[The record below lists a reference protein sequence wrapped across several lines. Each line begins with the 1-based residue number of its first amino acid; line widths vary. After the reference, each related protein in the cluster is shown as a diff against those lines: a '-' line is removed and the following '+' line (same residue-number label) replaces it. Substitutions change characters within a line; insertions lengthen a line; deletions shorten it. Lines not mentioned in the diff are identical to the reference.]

1 MPGTGREKPGRR
13 WSGKNCKTMHVILG
27 DFAAFRGGPH
37 ALLLQSKTAANGGGK
52 TTLVNAYYWALL
64 GRTLNG
70 FDVIP
75 AGADRQNVSTVV
87 ALEGFAGLSIRREL
101 TPKGTQLYVN
111 GHAVTQTDFVRA
123 MMDKGVDVEFAAACA
138 DVNTLADPQVT
149 ADQLRRVLVRADVM
163 DNGEADQLRKT
174 LRTLRADKET
184 AERYALANVTIPV
197 ETCEPLNEAERDF
210 LADYNRA
217 MEIVNKGMECVCPTC
232 KRAYTAERVREIK
245 FAYSEACA
253 VMTSKRN
260 EAARIAAKLDVY
272 NEEQQ
277 RIADAKRMVEASKRA
292 RDNVR
297 ELERRIAETEAEIR
311 EADRRAVQ
319 AELPDGWQL
328 VTDKTLKTGRTA
340 GTFTLTYNG
349 VPLKSVNRAER
360 VKLCISLL
368 SSARASRG
376 MDEFPIIV
384 DNAESV
390 QNVDTPNVVLLRV
403 G

>member
-1 MPGTGREKPGRR
+1 MPGTGRKKPNRR
-13 WSGKNCKTMHVILG
+13 WFGKNCKTMYVILG

-37 ALLLQSKTAANGGGK
+37 VLPLRSGDLPNGSGK
-52 TTLVNAYYWALL
+52 TTLVNAYYWVLT

-70 FDVIP
+70 FDVTP
-75 AGADRQNVSTVV
+75 AGADRQNVSTAVT
-87 ALEGFAGLSIRREL
+87 LEGFAGLSIRREL

-111 GHAVTQTDFVRA
+111 GHAATQTDFVRA
-123 MMDKGVDVEFAAACA
+123 MMNKGVDVEFAAACA
-138 DVNTLADPQVT
+138 DVNALADPQVT

-197 ETCEPLNEAERDF
+197 ETCEPLTEAERVF

-217 MEIVNKGMECVCPTC
+217 VEIVNKGMEFVCPTC

-245 FAYSEACA
+245 FAYTEACMA
-253 VMTSKRN
+253 MTKNRP
-260 EAARIAAKLDVY
+260 EAARITAKLDAY

-277 RIADAKRMVEASKRA
+277 CIADAKRMVEASKHA

-360 VKLCISLL
+360 VKLCITLL

>member
-13 WSGKNCKTMHVILG
+13 WSGKTVKQMNVILD

-37 ALLLQSKTAANGGGK
+37 VLPLQSKTAANGGGK
-52 TTLVNAYYWALL
+52 TTLVNAYYWALT

-75 AGADRQNVSTVV
+75 AGADRQNVSTAVTV
-87 ALEGFAGLSIRREL
+87 EGFAGLSLRREL

-138 DVNTLADPQVT
+138 DVNALADPQVT

-197 ETCEPLNEAERDF
+197 ETCEPLTEAERVF
-210 LADYNRA
+210 LSDYNHDV
-217 MEIVNKGMECVCPTC
+217 EIVNKGLECVCPAC
-232 KRAYTAERVREIK
+232 KRAYTEKRVREIK

-260 EAARIAAKLDVY
+260 EAARIAAKLDTY

-328 VTDKTLKTGRTA
+328 VTDKTLKTGRTTGA
-340 GTFTLTYNG
+340 FTLTYNG

-360 VKLCISLL
+360 VKLCITLL
-368 SSARASRG
+368 SSARASRC

>member
-1 MPGTGREKPGRR
+1 
-13 WSGKNCKTMHVILG
+13 MHVILE
-27 DFAAFRGGPH
+27 DFAAFRGGPRV
-37 ALLLQSKTAANGGGK
+37 LSLQSKTAENGGGK
-52 TTLVNAYYWALL
+52 TTLVNAYYWALT

-75 AGADRQNVSTVV
+75 ARADRQNVSTAVTV
-87 ALEGFAGLSIRREL
+87 EGFAGLSIRREL

-138 DVNTLADPQVT
+138 DVNALADPQVT

-197 ETCEPLNEAERDF
+197 ETCEPLNEAERVF
-210 LADYNRA
+210 LDAYNRA
-217 MEIVNKGMECVCPTC
+217 VEIVKEGVERVCPTC
-232 KRAYTAERVREIK
+232 KRAYTAEHVQETK
-245 FAYSEACA
+245 FVYSEARTA
-253 VMTSKRN
+253 VAESES
-260 EAARIAAKLDVY
+260 EAARVAAKLDAY

-277 RIADAKRMVEASKRA
+277 RIADAKRMVEASKHA

-319 AELPDGWQL
+319 AELPEGWAL
-328 VTDKTLKTGRTA
+328 VTDKTLKTGRTT

-349 VPLKSVNRAER
+349 VPLKSVNRASR

-390 QNVDTPNVVLLRV
+390 QNIDTPNVVLLRV

>member
-1 MPGTGREKPGRR
+1 MPGTGREKPDQR
-13 WSGKNCKTMHVILG
+13 WFGKNCKTMHVILE
-27 DFAAFRGGPH
+27 DFAAFRGGPRV
-37 ALLLQSKTAANGGGK
+37 LSLQSKTAENGGGK
-52 TTLVNAYYWALL
+52 TTLVNAYYWVLT

-75 AGADRQNVSTVV
+75 ARADRQNVSTAVTV
-87 ALEGFAGLSIRREL
+87 EGFAGLSIRREL

-111 GHAVTQTDFVRA
+111 GHAVMQTDFVRA

-138 DVNTLADPQVT
+138 DVNALADPQVT

-174 LRTLRADKET
+174 LRTLRADKAT

-197 ETCEPLNEAERDF
+197 ETCEPLDEAERVF
-210 LADYNRA
+210 LDAYNRA
-217 MEIVNKGMECVCPTC
+217 VEIVKEGAERVCPTC
-232 KRAYTAERVREIK
+232 KRAYTAEHGQETK
-245 FAYSEACA
+245 FVYSEARTA
-253 VMTSKRN
+253 VAESGS
-260 EAARIAAKLDVY
+260 EAARVAAKLDAY

-277 RIADAKRMVEASKRA
+277 RIADAKRMVEASKHA

-319 AELPDGWQL
+319 AELPEGWAL
-328 VTDKTLKTGRTA
+328 VTDKTLKTGRTT

-390 QNVDTPNVVLLRV
+390 QNIDTPNVVLLRV

>member
-1 MPGTGREKPGRR
+1 MVRE
-13 WSGKNCKTMHVILG
+13 NCKTMHVILN
-27 DFAAFRGGPH
+27 DFAAFRGGPRV
-37 ALLLQSKTAANGGGK
+37 LSIQSKTAENGGGK
-52 TTLVNAYYWALL
+52 TTLVNAYYWTLT

-75 AGADRQNVSTVV
+75 AGADRQNVSTAVT
-87 ALEGFAGLSIRREL
+87 LEGFAGLSIRREL

-138 DVNTLADPQVT
+138 DVNALADPQVT

-163 DNGEADQLRKT
+163 DSGEVDQLRKT

-197 ETCEPLNEAERDF
+197 ETCEPLTEAERVF
-210 LADYNRA
+210 LSDYNHD
-217 MEIVNKGMECVCPTC
+217 MEIVNKGMECVCPAC

-245 FAYSEACA
+245 FAYSEACMA
-253 VMTSKRN
+253 ATKSGQ
-260 EAARIAAKLDVY
+260 EAARITAKLDTY

-319 AELPDGWQL
+319 AELPEGWAL
-328 VTDKTLKTGRTA
+328 VTDKTLKTGRTT

-349 VPLKSVNRAER
+349 VPLKSVNRASR
-360 VKLCISLL
+360 VKLCITLL

>member
-1 MPGTGREKPGRR
+1 MPGTGREKPDRR

-27 DFAAFRGGPH
+27 DFAAFRGGPRV
-37 ALLLQSKTAANGGGK
+37 LLLQSKTAANGGGK
-52 TTLVNAYYWALL
+52 TTLVNAYYWALT

-111 GHAVTQTDFVRA
+111 GSAVTQTDFVRA

-197 ETCEPLNEAERDF
+197 ETCEPLNEAERVF

-217 MEIVNKGMECVCPTC
+217 VEIVNKGMECVCPTC
-232 KRAYTAERVREIK
+232 KRAYAAERVREIK

-260 EAARIAAKLDVY
+260 EAARIAAKLDAY

-297 ELERRIAETEAEIR
+297 ELERRIAETEVEIR

>member
-1 MPGTGREKPGRR
+1 MPGTGREKLGRR
-13 WSGKNCKTMHVILG
+13 WSGKTVKQMNVILD
-27 DFAAFRGGPH
+27 DFAAFRGGPRVFP
-37 ALLLQSKTAANGGGK
+37 LRSGDLPNGSGK
-52 TTLVNAYYWALL
+52 TTLVNAYYWTLT

-75 AGADRQNVSTVV
+75 AGADRQNVSTAVTV
-87 ALEGFAGLSIRREL
+87 DGFAGLSLRREL

-111 GHAVTQTDFVRA
+111 GSAVTQTDFVRA

-138 DVNTLADPQVT
+138 DANTLADPQVT

-184 AERYALANVTIPV
+184 AERYALSNVTIPV
-197 ETCEPLNEAERDF
+197 ETCEPLNEAERVF
-210 LADYNRA
+210 LADYDRVV
-217 MEIVNKGMECVCPTC
+217 EIVNKGMECICPTC
-232 KRAYTAERVREIK
+232 KRAYTTERVREIK

-260 EAARIAAKLDVY
+260 EAARIAAKLDAY

-277 RIADAKRMVEASKRA
+277 RIADAKRKVEASKRA

-297 ELERRIAETEAEIR
+297 ELERRIAETEVEIR

-319 AELPDGWQL
+319 AELPDGWQI
-328 VTDKTLKTGRTA
+328 VTDKTLKTGRTT

-349 VPLKSVNRAER
+349 VPLKSVNRASR
-360 VKLCISLL
+360 VKLCITLL

>member
-1 MPGTGREKPGRR
+1 
-13 WSGKNCKTMHVILG
+13 MHVILG
-27 DFAAFRGGPH
+27 DFAAFRGGPRV
-37 ALLLQSKTAANGGGK
+37 LLLQSKTAANGGGK
-52 TTLVNAYYWALL
+52 TTLVNAYYWALT

-111 GHAVTQTDFVRA
+111 GSAVTQTDFVRA

-197 ETCEPLNEAERDF
+197 ETCEPLNEAERVF

-217 MEIVNKGMECVCPTC
+217 VEIVNKGMECICPTC

-260 EAARIAAKLDVY
+260 EAARIAAKLDTY

-297 ELERRIAETEAEIR
+297 ELERRIAETEVEIR

-349 VPLKSVNRAER
+349 VPLKSVNRASR
-360 VKLCISLL
+360 VKLCITLL

>member
-1 MPGTGREKPGRR
+1 
-13 WSGKNCKTMHVILG
+13 MHIILE
-27 DFAAFRGGPH
+27 DFAAFRGGPRV
-37 ALLLQSKTAANGGGK
+37 LSLQSKTAENGGGK
-52 TTLVNAYYWALL
+52 TTLVNAYYWALT

-75 AGADRQNVSTVV
+75 AGADRQNVSTAV

-111 GHAVTQTDFVRA
+111 GHAATQTDFVRA

-138 DVNTLADPQVT
+138 DVNALADPQVT

-197 ETCEPLNEAERDF
+197 ETCEPLNEAERVF
-210 LADYNRA
+210 LDAYNRA
-217 MEIVNKGMECVCPTC
+217 VEIVKEGVERVCPTC
-232 KRAYTAERVREIK
+232 KRAYTAEHVQETE
-245 FAYSEACA
+245 FVYSEARTA
-253 VMTSKRN
+253 VAESES
-260 EAARIAAKLDVY
+260 EAARVAAKLDAY

-277 RIADAKRMVEASKRA
+277 RIADAKRMVEASKHA

-319 AELPDGWQL
+319 AELPEGWAL

-349 VPLKSVNRAER
+349 VPLKSVNRASR
-360 VKLCISLL
+360 VKLCITLL

-390 QNVDTPNVVLLRV
+390 QNIDTPNVVLLRV

>member
-13 WSGKNCKTMHVILG
+13 WSGKTVKQMNVILD

-37 ALLLQSKTAANGGGK
+37 VLPLRSGDLPNGSGK
-52 TTLVNAYYWALL
+52 TTLVNAYYWTLT

-75 AGADRQNVSTVV
+75 AGVDRQNVSAAVTI
-87 ALEGFAGLSIRREL
+87 ETFAGLSIRREL

-197 ETCEPLNEAERDF
+197 ETCEPLNEAERVF

-217 MEIVNKGMECVCPTC
+217 VEIVNKGMECVCPTC

-277 RIADAKRMVEASKRA
+277 RIADVKRMVEASKRA

-297 ELERRIAETEAEIR
+297 ELEHRIAETEAEIR

-360 VKLCISLL
+360 VKLCITLL

>member
-1 MPGTGREKPGRR
+1 MPGTGREKPGQR
-13 WSGKNCKTMHVILG
+13 WPGKNCKIMDVILD

-37 ALLLQSKTAANGGGK
+37 VLPIASKTAANGAGK
-52 TTLVNAYYWALL
+52 TTLVNAYYWALT

-75 AGADRQNVSTVV
+75 AGVDRDKVRPTV
-87 ALEGFAGLSIRREL
+87 EIEDFAGLSIRREL
-101 TPKGTQLYVN
+101 TAKGTQLYVN
-111 GHAVTQTDFVRA
+111 NRTTSQTDFVRA

-149 ADQLRRVLVRADVM
+149 ADQLRRILVRADVM

-184 AERYALANVTIPV
+184 AERYALSNVTIPV
-197 ETCEPLNEAERDF
+197 ETCEPLSEAERVF
-210 LADYNRA
+210 LADYDRA
-217 MEIVNKGMECVCPTC
+217 VEIVNKGMECVCPTC

-253 VMTSKRN
+253 VMTSKRD
-260 EAARIAAKLDVY
+260 EAARIVAKLDAY
-272 NEEQQ
+272 NDEQSAIS
-277 RIADAKRMVEASKRA
+277 RAKQMVEASKRA

-319 AELPDGWQL
+319 AELPEGWAI
-328 VTDKTLKTGRTA
+328 VTDKTLKTGRTT

-360 VKLCISLL
+360 VKLCISILN
-368 SSARASRG
+368 SARVTRG
-376 MDEFPIIV
+376 MHAFPIIV

-390 QNVDTPNVVLLRV
+390 QDVYVPNVVLLRV

>member
-1 MPGTGREKPGRR
+1 MPGTGRKKPGRR

-27 DFAAFRGGPH
+27 DFAAFRGGPRV
-37 ALLLQSKTAANGGGK
+37 LSLQSKTAENGGGK
-52 TTLVNAYYWALL
+52 TTLVNAYYWALT

-75 AGADRQNVSTVV
+75 AGADRQNVSTAVT
-87 ALEGFAGLSIRREL
+87 LEGFAGLSLRREL
-101 TPKGTQLYVN
+101 TQKGTQLYVN

-138 DVNTLADPQVT
+138 DVNALADPQVT

-163 DNGEADQLRKT
+163 DNGEANQLRKT

-197 ETCEPLNEAERDF
+197 ETCEPLNEAERVF
-210 LADYNRA
+210 LAGYNRA

-272 NEEQQ
+272 NGEQQ
-277 RIADAKRMVEASKRA
+277 RIADAKRMVEASKHA

-319 AELPDGWQL
+319 AELPEGWAL

-349 VPLKSVNRAER
+349 VPLKSVNRASR
-360 VKLCISLL
+360 VKLCITLL
-368 SSARASRG
+368 SSARASRC

-390 QNVDTPNVVLLRV
+390 QNIDTPNVILLRV

>member
-1 MPGTGREKPGRR
+1 
-13 WSGKNCKTMHVILG
+13 MHVILN
-27 DFAAFRGGPH
+27 DFAAFRGGPRV
-37 ALLLQSKTAANGGGK
+37 LSLQSRTAENGGGK
-52 TTLVNAYYWALL
+52 TTLVNAYYWALT

-75 AGADRQNVSTVV
+75 AGADRQNVSTAVTV
-87 ALEGFAGLSIRREL
+87 EGFAGLSIRREL
-101 TPKGTQLYVN
+101 TSKGTQLYVN

-149 ADQLRRVLVRADVM
+149 SDQLRRVLVRADVM

-197 ETCEPLNEAERDF
+197 ETCEPLNEAERVF
-210 LADYNRA
+210 LDAYNRA
-217 MEIVNKGMECVCPTC
+217 VEIVNKGTERVCPTC
-232 KRAYTAERVREIK
+232 KRAYTAEHVRETE
-245 FAYSEACA
+245 FVYSEARTA
-253 VMTSKRN
+253 VSERGS
-260 EAARIAAKLDVY
+260 EAARVAAKLDAY

-277 RIADAKRMVEASKRA
+277 RIADAKRMVEASKHA

-319 AELPDGWQL
+319 AELPEGWAL
-328 VTDKTLKTGRTA
+328 VTDKTLKTGRTT

-349 VPLKSVNRAER
+349 VPLKSVNRASR
-360 VKLCISLL
+360 VKLCITLL
-368 SSARASRG
+368 SSARASRC

-390 QNVDTPNVVLLRV
+390 QSIDTPNVVLLCV

>member
-1 MPGTGREKPGRR
+1 M
-13 WSGKNCKTMHVILG
+13 NVILD

-37 ALLLQSKTAANGGGK
+37 VLPLQSKTAANGGGK
-52 TTLVNAYYWALL
+52 TTLVNAYYWTLT

-75 AGADRQNVSTVV
+75 AGVDRQNVSTAVT
-87 ALEGFAGLSIRREL
+87 LETFAGLSIRREL

-197 ETCEPLNEAERDF
+197 ETCEPLNEAERVF

-217 MEIVNKGMECVCPTC
+217 VETVNKGMECVCPTC

-260 EAARIAAKLDVY
+260 EAARIAAKLDTY
-272 NEEQQ
+272 DEEQQ

-297 ELERRIAETEAEIR
+297 ELEHRIAETEAEIR

-328 VTDKTLKTGRTA
+328 VTDKTLKTGRTT

-368 SSARASRG
+368 SSARDSRG

>member
-13 WSGKNCKTMHVILG
+13 WSGKNCKTMQVILD
-27 DFAAFRGGPH
+27 DFAAFRSGPRV
-37 ALLLQSKTAANGGGK
+37 LPLRSGDLPNGSGK
-52 TTLVNAYYWALL
+52 TTLVNAYYWALT

-75 AGADRQNVSTVV
+75 AGVGRQNVSTAVT
-87 ALEGFAGLSIRREL
+87 LEGFAGLSIRREL

-111 GHAVTQTDFVRA
+111 GHAVTQTDFVQA

-138 DVNTLADPQVT
+138 DVNALADPQVT

-197 ETCEPLNEAERDF
+197 ETCEPLTEAERVF

-217 MEIVNKGMECVCPTC
+217 VEIVDKGMECVCPTC
-232 KRAYTAERVREIK
+232 KRAYTEERVREIK

-253 VMTSKRN
+253 AMTKN
-260 EAARIAAKLDVY
+260 GPEAARITAKLDAY

-277 RIADAKRMVEASKRA
+277 CIADAKRMVEASKHA

-297 ELERRIAETEAEIR
+297 ELERRIAETEVEIR

-328 VTDKTLKTGRTA
+328 VTDKTLKTGRTT

-349 VPLKSVNRAER
+349 VPLKSVNRASR
-360 VKLCISLL
+360 VKLCITLL

-376 MDEFPIIV
+376 MNEFPIIV

>member
-1 MPGTGREKPGRR
+1 MPGTGREKSGRR
-13 WSGKNCKTMHVILG
+13 WSGKTANKMNVILD

-37 ALLLQSKTAANGGGK
+37 VLPLRSGDLPNGSGK
-52 TTLVNAYYWALL
+52 TTLVNAYYWTLT

-75 AGADRQNVSTVV
+75 ADVDRQNVSTAVTI
-87 ALEGFAGLSIRREL
+87 ETFAGLSVRREL

-111 GHAVTQTDFVRA
+111 GRAVTQTDFVRA

-163 DNGEADQLRKT
+163 DNGEADQLHKT

-184 AERYALANVTIPV
+184 AERYALSNVTIPV
-197 ETCEPLNEAERDF
+197 ETCEPLNEAERVF

-217 MEIVNKGMECVCPTC
+217 VETVKKGMECVCPTC

-260 EAARIAAKLDVY
+260 EAARIAAKLDAY

-297 ELERRIAETEAEIR
+297 ELERRIAETEVEIR

-328 VTDKTLKTGRTA
+328 VTDKTLKTGRTT

-349 VPLKSVNRAER
+349 VPLKSVNRASR
-360 VKLCISLL
+360 VKLCITLL

>member
-1 MPGTGREKPGRR
+1 MLGTGREKPGQR
-13 WSGKNCKTMHVILG
+13 WHGKNCKIMDVILD

-37 ALLLQSKTAANGGGK
+37 VLPVASKTAENGAGK
-52 TTLVNAYYWALL
+52 TTLVNAYYWALT

-75 AGADRQNVSTVV
+75 AGVDRDKVRPTV
-87 ALEGFAGLSIRREL
+87 EIEDFAGSSIRREL

-111 GHAVTQTDFVRA
+111 NSATSQTDFVRE
-123 MMDKGVDVEFAAACA
+123 MLDKGVDVEFAAACA

-149 ADQLRRVLVRADVM
+149 ADQLRRILVRADVM
-163 DNGEADQLRKT
+163 DNGEAGQLRKT

-184 AERYALANVTIPV
+184 AERYALSNVTIPV
-197 ETCEPLNEAERDF
+197 ETCEPLSEAERTF

-217 MEIVNKGMECVCPTC
+217 VKTVNKGMECVCPTC

-245 FAYSEACA
+245 YAYSQACA
-253 VMTSKRN
+253 VMTSKRD
-260 EAARIAAKLDVY
+260 EAARISAKLDTY

-277 RIADAKRMVEASKRA
+277 RIDDAIRMVEASKRA
-292 RDNVR
+292 RDKVR

-319 AELPDGWQL
+319 AELPEGWSI
-328 VTDKTLKTGRTA
+328 VTDKTLRTGRTT
-340 GTFTLTYNG
+340 GTFTLTYKG

-360 VKLCISLL
+360 VKLCIAILN
-368 SSARASRG
+368 SARVTRG
-376 MDEFPIIV
+376 MQAFPIIV

-390 QNVDTPNVVLLRV
+390 QDVNVPNVVMLRV

>member
-1 MPGTGREKPGRR
+1 
-13 WSGKNCKTMHVILG
+13 MHVILD
-27 DFAAFRGGPH
+27 DFAAFRGGPRV
-37 ALLLQSKTAANGGGK
+37 LSIQSKTAENGGGK
-52 TTLVNAYYWALL
+52 TTLVNAYYWALT

-75 AGADRQNVSTVV
+75 AGVDRQNVSTSVTI
-87 ALEGFAGLSIRREL
+87 EGFAGLSIRREL

-163 DNGEADQLRKT
+163 DDGEADQLRKT

-197 ETCEPLNEAERDF
+197 ETCEPLTEAERVF
-210 LADYNRA
+210 LSDYNHD
-217 MEIVNKGMECVCPTC
+217 MEIVNKGMECVCPAC
-232 KRAYTAERVREIK
+232 KRAYTEERVREIK
-245 FAYSEACA
+245 FAYSKACMA
-253 VMTSKRN
+253 VTKSGQ
-260 EAARIAAKLDVY
+260 EAARIAAKLDTY
-272 NEEQQ
+272 NGEQH

-292 RDNVR
+292 RDTVR

-319 AELPDGWQL
+319 AELPEGWAL
-328 VTDKTLKTGRTA
+328 VTDKTLKTGRTT

-349 VPLKSVNRAER
+349 VPLKSVNRASR
-360 VKLCISLL
+360 VKLCITLL

>member
-1 MPGTGREKPGRR
+1 
-13 WSGKNCKTMHVILG
+13 MHVILG

-37 ALLLQSKTAANGGGK
+37 VLPLRSGDLPNGSGK
-52 TTLVNAYYWALL
+52 TTLVNAYYWALT

-75 AGADRQNVSTVV
+75 ARADRQNVSTAVT
-87 ALEGFAGLSIRREL
+87 LEGFAGLSIRREL

-138 DVNTLADPQVT
+138 DVNALADPQVT

-197 ETCEPLNEAERDF
+197 ETCEPLNEAERVF
-210 LADYNRA
+210 LSDYNRA
-217 MEIVNKGMECVCPTC
+217 VEIVNKGMECVCPTC

-245 FAYSEACA
+245 FAYSEARA

-260 EAARIAAKLDVY
+260 EAARIAAKLGTY

-277 RIADAKRMVEASKRA
+277 RIADAKRMVEASKHA

-328 VTDKTLKTGRTA
+328 VTDKTLKTGRTT

-349 VPLKSVNRAER
+349 VQLKSVNRAER

-376 MDEFPIIV
+376 MVEFPIIV

-390 QNVDTPNVVLLRV
+390 QNVDIPNVVLLRV

>member
-1 MPGTGREKPGRR
+1 
-13 WSGKNCKTMHVILG
+13 MHVILE
-27 DFAAFRGGPH
+27 DFAAFRGGPRV
-37 ALLLQSKTAANGGGK
+37 LSLQSKTAENGGGK
-52 TTLVNAYYWALL
+52 TTLVNAYYWALA

-75 AGADRQNVSTVV
+75 AEADRQNVSTAVT
-87 ALEGFAGLSIRREL
+87 LEGFAGLSIRREL

-138 DVNTLADPQVT
+138 DVNALADPQVT

-197 ETCEPLNEAERDF
+197 ETCEPLNEAERVF
-210 LADYNRA
+210 LDAYNRA
-217 MEIVNKGMECVCPTC
+217 VEIVKEGVERVCPTC
-232 KRAYTAERVREIK
+232 KRAYTAEHVQETK
-245 FAYSEACA
+245 FVYSEARTA
-253 VMTSKRN
+253 VAESES
-260 EAARIAAKLDVY
+260 EAARVAAKLDAY

-277 RIADAKRMVEASKRA
+277 RIADAKRMVEASKHA

-319 AELPDGWQL
+319 AELPEGWAL

-390 QNVDTPNVVLLRV
+390 QNIDTPNVVLLRV

>member
-13 WSGKNCKTMHVILG
+13 WSGKNCKTMHVILD

-37 ALLLQSKTAANGGGK
+37 VLPLQSKTAANGGGK
-52 TTLVNAYYWALL
+52 TTLVNAYYWTLT

-111 GHAVTQTDFVRA
+111 GSAVTQTDFVRA

-197 ETCEPLNEAERDF
+197 ETCEPLNEAEFVF

-217 MEIVNKGMECVCPTC
+217 VEIVNKGMECVCPTC

-260 EAARIAAKLDVY
+260 EAARIAAKLDTY

-297 ELERRIAETEAEIR
+297 ELERRIAETEVEIR

>member
-1 MPGTGREKPGRR
+1 
-13 WSGKNCKTMHVILG
+13 MHVILE
-27 DFAAFRGGPH
+27 DFAAFRGGPRV
-37 ALLLQSKTAANGGGK
+37 LSLQSKTAENGGGK
-52 TTLVNAYYWALL
+52 TTLVNAYYWALT

-75 AGADRQNVSTVV
+75 AGADRQNVSTAVT
-87 ALEGFAGLSIRREL
+87 LEGFAGLSIRREL

-111 GHAVTQTDFVRA
+111 GHAATQTDFVRA

-138 DVNTLADPQVT
+138 DVNALADPQVT

-197 ETCEPLNEAERDF
+197 ETCEPLNEAERVF
-210 LADYNRA
+210 LDAYNRA
-217 MEIVNKGMECVCPTC
+217 VEIVKEGVESVCPTC
-232 KRAYTAERVREIK
+232 KRAYTAEHVQETK
-245 FAYSEACA
+245 FVYSEARTA
-253 VMTSKRN
+253 VAESES
-260 EAARIAAKLDVY
+260 EAARVAAKLDAY

-277 RIADAKRMVEASKRA
+277 RIADAKRMVEASKHA

-319 AELPDGWQL
+319 AELPEGWAL
-328 VTDKTLKTGRTA
+328 VTDRTLKTGRTT

-349 VPLKSVNRAER
+349 VPIKSVNRAER

>member
-13 WSGKNCKTMHVILG
+13 WSGKNCKTMQVILD
-27 DFAAFRGGPH
+27 DFAAFRSGPRV
-37 ALLLQSKTAANGGGK
+37 LPLRSGDLPNGSGK
-52 TTLVNAYYWALL
+52 TTLVNAYYWALT

-75 AGADRQNVSTVV
+75 AGVDRQNVSTAVTV
-87 ALEGFAGLSIRREL
+87 EGFAGLSIRREL

-138 DVNTLADPQVT
+138 DVNALADPQVT

-197 ETCEPLNEAERDF
+197 ETCEPLTEAERVF
-210 LADYNRA
+210 LADYNHDV
-217 MEIVNKGMECVCPTC
+217 EIMNKGMECVCPAC
-232 KRAYTAERVREIK
+232 KRAYTEERVREIK

-253 VMTSKRN
+253 VMAKN
-260 EAARIAAKLDVY
+260 GPEVARITAKLDAY

-328 VTDKTLKTGRTA
+328 VTDKTLKTGRTT

-349 VPLKSVNRAER
+349 VPLKSVNRASR
-360 VKLCISLL
+360 VKLCITLL

-376 MDEFPIIV
+376 MNEFPIIV

>member
-13 WSGKNCKTMHVILG
+13 WSGKIVKQMNVILD

-37 ALLLQSKTAANGGGK
+37 VLPLRSGDLPNGSGK
-52 TTLVNAYYWALL
+52 TTLVNAYYWTLT

-75 AGADRQNVSTVV
+75 AGVDRQNVSTAVTV
-87 ALEGFAGLSIRREL
+87 EGFAGLSIRREL
-101 TPKGTQLYVN
+101 IPKGTQLYVN

-210 LADYNRA
+210 LAGYNRA

-232 KRAYTAERVREIK
+232 KRGYTAERVREIK

-260 EAARIAAKLDVY
+260 EAARVAAKLDAY

-277 RIADAKRMVEASKRA
+277 RIADAKRMVEASKHA

-297 ELERRIAETEAEIR
+297 ELERWIAETEAEIR

-328 VTDKTLKTGRTA
+328 VTDKTLKTGRTT

-349 VPLKSVNRAER
+349 VPLKSVNRASR
-360 VKLCISLL
+360 VKLCIALL
-368 SSARASRG
+368 SSARASRC

-390 QNVDTPNVVLLRV
+390 QNIDTPNVVLLCV

>member
-1 MPGTGREKPGRR
+1 
-13 WSGKNCKTMHVILG
+13 MHVILN
-27 DFAAFRGGPH
+27 DFAAFRGGPRV
-37 ALLLQSKTAANGGGK
+37 LPLQSKTAENGGGK
-52 TTLVNAYYWALL
+52 TTLVNAYYWALT

-75 AGADRQNVSTVV
+75 AGADRQNVSTAVT
-87 ALEGFAGLSIRREL
+87 LEGFAGLSIRREL

-138 DVNTLADPQVT
+138 DVNALADPQVT

-197 ETCEPLNEAERDF
+197 ETCEPLTEAERVF
-210 LADYNRA
+210 LADYNHDV
-217 MEIVNKGMECVCPTC
+217 EIVNKGLECVCPAC
-232 KRAYTAERVREIK
+232 KRAYTEERVREIK

-260 EAARIAAKLDVY
+260 EAARIAAKLDTY

-328 VTDKTLKTGRTA
+328 VTDKTLKTGRTT

-376 MDEFPIIV
+376 MGEFPIIV

>member
-1 MPGTGREKPGRR
+1 MPGTGREKAGPPLVR
-13 WSGKNCKTMHVILG
+13 KNCKTMHVILN
-27 DFAAFRGGPH
+27 DFAAFRGGPRV
-37 ALLLQSKTAANGGGK
+37 LSLQSKTAENGDGK
-52 TTLVNAYYWALL
+52 TTLVNAYYWALT

-75 AGADRQNVSTVV
+75 AGADRQNVSTAVT
-87 ALEGFAGLSIRREL
+87 LEGFAGLSLRREL
-101 TPKGTQLYVN
+101 TQKGTQLYVN

-138 DVNTLADPQVT
+138 DVNALADPQVT

-197 ETCEPLNEAERDF
+197 ETCEPLNEAERVF
-210 LADYNRA
+210 LDAYNRA
-217 MEIVNKGMECVCPTC
+217 AEIVNKGMERVCPTC
-232 KRAYTAERVREIK
+232 KRAYTAEHVRETE
-245 FAYSEACA
+245 FVYSEARTA
-253 VMTSKRN
+253 VAEGGS
-260 EAARIAAKLDVY
+260 EAARVAAKLDAY

-277 RIADAKRMVEASKRA
+277 RIADAKRMVEASKHA

-319 AELPDGWQL
+319 AELPKGWAL
-328 VTDKTLKTGRTA
+328 VTDKTLKTGRTT

-349 VPLKSVNRAER
+349 VPLKSVNRASR
-360 VKLCISLL
+360 VKLCITLL
-368 SSARASRG
+368 SSARASRC

-390 QNVDTPNVVLLRV
+390 QNIDTPNVVLLCV

>member
-1 MPGTGREKPGRR
+1 M
-13 WSGKNCKTMHVILG
+13 NVIFG

-37 ALLLQSKTAANGGGK
+37 VLPLQSKTAANGGGK
-52 TTLVNAYYWALL
+52 TTLVNAYYWTLT

-75 AGADRQNVSTVV
+75 AGADRQNVSTAVTV
-87 ALEGFAGLSIRREL
+87 EGFVGLSIRREL
-101 TPKGTQLYVN
+101 TTKGTQLYVN

-184 AERYALANVTIPV
+184 AERYALSNVTIPV
-197 ETCEPLNEAERDF
+197 ETCEPLNEAERVF

-217 MEIVNKGMECVCPTC
+217 VEIVNKGMECVCPTC

-260 EAARIAAKLDVY
+260 EAARIAAKLDAY

-390 QNVDTPNVVLLRV
+390 QNIDTPNVVLLRV

>member
-13 WSGKNCKTMHVILG
+13 WPGKIVKQMNVILD
-27 DFAAFRGGPH
+27 DFAAFRGGPRV
-37 ALLLQSKTAANGGGK
+37 LSLRSETAANGGGK
-52 TTLVNAYYWALL
+52 TTLVNAYYWALT

-75 AGADRQNVSTVV
+75 AGADRQNVSTAVTV
-87 ALEGFAGLSIRREL
+87 EGFAGLSLRREL

-111 GHAVTQTDFVRA
+111 GHAVTQADFVRA

-138 DVNTLADPQVT
+138 DVNALADPQVT

-197 ETCEPLNEAERDF
+197 ETCEPLNEAERVF
-210 LADYNRA
+210 LDAYNRA
-217 MEIVNKGMECVCPTC
+217 VEIVNKGMECVCPTC

-260 EAARIAAKLDVY
+260 EAARVAAKLDVY

-277 RIADAKRMVEASKRA
+277 RIADAKRMVEASKHA

-319 AELPDGWQL
+319 AELPKGWAL
-328 VTDKTLKTGRTA
+328 VTDKTLKTGRTT

>member
-13 WSGKNCKTMHVILG
+13 WSGETVKQMNVILD

-37 ALLLQSKTAANGGGK
+37 VFPLQSCDLPNGSGK
-52 TTLVNAYYWALL
+52 TTLVNAYYWTLT

-75 AGADRQNVSTVV
+75 AGVDRQNVST
-87 ALEGFAGLSIRREL
+87 AATIETFAGLSIRREL

-197 ETCEPLNEAERDF
+197 ETCEPLNEAERIF

-217 MEIVNKGMECVCPTC
+217 VEIVNKGMECVCPTC

-260 EAARIAAKLDVY
+260 EAARIAAKLDTY

-297 ELERRIAETEAEIR
+297 ELERRIAETEVEIR

-328 VTDKTLKTGRTA
+328 VTDKTLKTGRTT

-349 VPLKSVNRAER
+349 VPLKSANRASR
-360 VKLCISLL
+360 VKLCITLL

-390 QNVDTPNVVLLRV
+390 QNVDAPNVVLLRV

>member
-1 MPGTGREKPGRR
+1 
-13 WSGKNCKTMHVILG
+13 MHVILE
-27 DFAAFRGGPH
+27 DFAAFRGEPH
-37 ALLLQSKTAANGGGK
+37 ILPLTSKKAANGGGK
-52 TTLVNAYYWALL
+52 TTLVNAYYWALT

-75 AGADRQNVSTVV
+75 AGADRQNVSTAVT
-87 ALEGFAGLSIRREL
+87 LEGFAGLPIRREL

-138 DVNTLADPQVT
+138 DVNALADPQVT
-149 ADQLRRVLVRADVM
+149 ADQLRRVLVRTDVM
-163 DNGEADQLRKT
+163 DNGEADQFRKT

-197 ETCEPLNEAERDF
+197 ETCEPLTEAERVF
-210 LADYNRA
+210 LDAYNRA
-217 MEIVNKGMECVCPTC
+217 AEIVKEGVERVCPTC
-232 KRAYTAERVREIK
+232 KRAYTAEHVRETK
-245 FAYSEACA
+245 FAYSEVRTA
-253 VMTSKRN
+253 VAEGAS
-260 EAARIAAKLDVY
+260 EAARVAAKLDAY

-277 RIADAKRMVEASKRA
+277 RIADAKRMVEASKHA

-311 EADRRAVQ
+311 EADRRALQ
-319 AELPDGWQL
+319 AELPEGWAL

-349 VPLKSVNRAER
+349 VQLKSVNRASR
-360 VKLCISLL
+360 VKLCITLL
-368 SSARASRG
+368 SSARASRC

-390 QNVDTPNVVLLRV
+390 QNIDTPNVVLLRV

>member
-1 MPGTGREKPGRR
+1 
-13 WSGKNCKTMHVILG
+13 MHVILN
-27 DFAAFRGGPH
+27 DFAAFSGGPH
-37 ALLLQSKTAANGGGK
+37 VLPLRSKTAANGGGK
-52 TTLVNAYYWALL
+52 TTLVNAYYWTLT

-75 AGADRQNVSTVV
+75 AGADRQNVST
-87 ALEGFAGLSIRREL
+87 AATLETFAGFTVRREL
-101 TPKGTQLYVN
+101 TQKGTQLYVN

-163 DNGEADQLRKT
+163 DDGEVDQLRKT

-184 AERYALANVTIPV
+184 AERYALSNVTVPV
-197 ETCEPLNEAERDF
+197 ETCEPLNEAERVF
-210 LADYNRA
+210 LTDYSRA
-217 MEIVNKGMECVCPTC
+217 VEIVNKGMECVCPTC

-253 VMTSKRN
+253 IMTSKRN

-297 ELERRIAETEAEIR
+297 ELERRIAETEVEIR

-328 VTDKTLKTGRTA
+328 VTDKTLKTGRTT

-360 VKLCISLL
+360 VKLCITLL

>member
-1 MPGTGREKPGRR
+1 M
-13 WSGKNCKTMHVILG
+13 NVILD

-37 ALLLQSKTAANGGGK
+37 VLPLQSKTAANGGGK
-52 TTLVNAYYWALL
+52 TTLVNAYYWALT

-75 AGADRQNVSTVV
+75 ADVDRQNVSTAVTIETFV
-87 ALEGFAGLSIRREL
+87 GLAVRREL

-111 GHAVTQTDFVRA
+111 GHAVTQTDFVRS

-174 LRTLRADKET
+174 MRTLRADKET

-197 ETCEPLNEAERDF
+197 ETCEPLNEAEFVF

-217 MEIVNKGMECVCPTC
+217 VEIVNKGMECVCPTC

-260 EAARIAAKLDVY
+260 EAARIAAKLDTY

-297 ELERRIAETEAEIR
+297 ELERRIAETEVEIR

>member
-1 MPGTGREKPGRR
+1 MVRE
-13 WSGKNCKTMHVILG
+13 NCKTMHVILD
-27 DFAAFRGGPH
+27 DFAAFRGGPRV
-37 ALLLQSKTAANGGGK
+37 LSLQSKTAENGGGK
-52 TTLVNAYYWALL
+52 TTLVNAYYWTLT

-75 AGADRQNVSTVV
+75 AGADRQNVSTAVT
-87 ALEGFAGLSIRREL
+87 LEGFAGLSIRREL

-111 GHAVTQTDFVRA
+111 GHAATQTDFVRA

-138 DVNTLADPQVT
+138 DVNALADPQVT

-184 AERYALANVTIPV
+184 AERYALANVTIPG
-197 ETCEPLNEAERDF
+197 ETCEPLTEAERVF
-210 LADYNRA
+210 LSDYNHDV
-217 MEIVNKGMECVCPTC
+217 EIVNKGLECVCPAC
-232 KRAYTAERVREIK
+232 KRAYPEERVREIK

-260 EAARIAAKLDVY
+260 EAARIAAKLDTY

-328 VTDKTLKTGRTA
+328 VTDKTLKTGRTT

-349 VPLKSVNRAER
+349 VPLKSVNRASR
-360 VKLCISLL
+360 VKLCITLL

>member
-1 MPGTGREKPGRR
+1 MPGTGRKKPGLRR
-13 WSGKNCKTMHVILG
+13 PGKNCKSMHVILE
-27 DFAAFRGGPH
+27 DFAAFRGGPRV
-37 ALLLQSKTAANGGGK
+37 LSLQSKTAENGGGK
-52 TTLVNAYYWALL
+52 TTLVNAYYWALT

-75 AGADRQNVSTVV
+75 AGADRQNVSTAVT
-87 ALEGFAGLSIRREL
+87 LEGFAGLSIRREL
-101 TPKGTQLYVN
+101 TSKGTQLYVN

-123 MMDKGVDVEFAAACA
+123 MMNKGVDVEFAAACA
-138 DVNTLADPQVT
+138 DVNALADPQVT

-197 ETCEPLNEAERDF
+197 ETCEPLNEAERVF
-210 LADYNRA
+210 LDAYNRA
-217 MEIVNKGMECVCPTC
+217 VEIVKEGVERVCPTC
-232 KRAYTAERVREIK
+232 KRAYTAEHVQETK
-245 FAYSEACA
+245 FVYSEARTA
-253 VMTSKRN
+253 VAESES
-260 EAARIAAKLDVY
+260 EAARVTAKLDAY

-277 RIADAKRMVEASKRA
+277 RIADAKRMVEASKHA

-319 AELPDGWQL
+319 AELPEGWAL
-328 VTDKTLKTGRTA
+328 VTDKTLKTGRTT

-349 VPLKSVNRAER
+349 VQLKSVNRASR
-360 VKLCISLL
+360 VKLCITLL

-390 QNVDTPNVVLLRV
+390 QNIDTPNVVLLRV

>member
-13 WSGKNCKTMHVILG
+13 WSGKTVKQMNVILD
-27 DFAAFRGGPH
+27 DFAAFRGGPRV
-37 ALLLQSKTAANGGGK
+37 LSIQSKTAENGGGK
-52 TTLVNAYYWALL
+52 TTLVNAYYWALT

-75 AGADRQNVSTVV
+75 AGADRQNVSTAVT
-87 ALEGFAGLSIRREL
+87 LEGFAGLSIRREL

-138 DVNTLADPQVT
+138 DVNALADPQVT

-163 DNGEADQLRKT
+163 DSGEVDQLRKT

-197 ETCEPLNEAERDF
+197 ETREPLTEAERVF
-210 LADYNRA
+210 LADYNHDV
-217 MEIVNKGMECVCPTC
+217 EIVNKGLECVCPAC
-232 KRAYTAERVREIK
+232 KRAYTEERVREIK
-245 FAYSEACA
+245 FAYSKVCMA
-253 VMTSKRN
+253 VTKSGQ
-260 EAARIAAKLDVY
+260 EAARITAKLDTY

-319 AELPDGWQL
+319 AELPEGWAL
-328 VTDKTLKTGRTA
+328 VTDKTLKTGRTT

-349 VPLKSVNRAER
+349 VPLKSVNRASR
-360 VKLCISLL
+360 VKLCITLL

>member
-13 WSGKNCKTMHVILG
+13 WSGKNCKTMHVILD
-27 DFAAFRGGPH
+27 DFAAFRSGPRV
-37 ALLLQSKTAANGGGK
+37 LSLQSKAAENGGGK
-52 TTLVNAYYWALL
+52 TTLVNAYYWTLT

-75 AGADRQNVSTVV
+75 AGVDRQNVSTAVT
-87 ALEGFAGLSIRREL
+87 LEGFAGLSIRREL

-138 DVNTLADPQVT
+138 DVNALADPQVT

-197 ETCEPLNEAERDF
+197 ETCEPLTEAERVF
-210 LADYNRA
+210 LSDYNHDV
-217 MEIVNKGMECVCPTC
+217 EIVNKGLECVCPTC
-232 KRAYTAERVREIK
+232 KRAYTTERVREIK

-260 EAARIAAKLDVY
+260 EAARITAKLDAY

-328 VTDKTLKTGRTA
+328 VTDKTLKTGRTT

-349 VPLKSVNRAER
+349 VPLKSVNRASR
-360 VKLCISLL
+360 VKLCIALL

>member
-1 MPGTGREKPGRR
+1 MPGTGREKPDQRR
-13 WSGKNCKTMHVILG
+13 SGKNCKTMHVILN
-27 DFAAFRGGPH
+27 DFAAFRGGPRV
-37 ALLLQSKTAANGGGK
+37 LSIQSKTAENGGGK
-52 TTLVNAYYWALL
+52 TTLVNAYYWVLT

-75 AGADRQNVSTVV
+75 AGADRQNVSTAVT
-87 ALEGFAGLSIRREL
+87 LEGFAGLSIRREL

-138 DVNTLADPQVT
+138 DVNALADPQVT

-197 ETCEPLNEAERDF
+197 ETCEPLTEAERVF
-210 LADYNRA
+210 LSDYNHDV
-217 MEIVNKGMECVCPTC
+217 EIVNKGLECVCPAC
-232 KRAYTAERVREIK
+232 KRAYTTERVREIK

-253 VMTSKRN
+253 AMTSKRN
-260 EAARIAAKLDVY
+260 EAARITAKLDAY
-272 NEEQQ
+272 DEGQQ

-319 AELPDGWQL
+319 AELPEGWAL

-349 VPLKSVNRAER
+349 VQLKSVNRAER

-390 QNVDTPNVVLLRV
+390 QNIDTPNVVLLRV

>member
-1 MPGTGREKPGRR
+1 MPGTGREKPDRR
-13 WSGKNCKTMHVILG
+13 WSGKTVKQMNVILD

-37 ALLLQSKTAANGGGK
+37 VLPLRSGDLPNGSGK
-52 TTLVNAYYWALL
+52 TTLVNAYYWTLT

-75 AGADRQNVSTVV
+75 AGVDRQNVSTAVTI
-87 ALEGFAGLSIRREL
+87 ETFAGLSIRREL

-197 ETCEPLNEAERDF
+197 ETCEPLNEAERVF

-217 MEIVNKGMECVCPTC
+217 VEIVNKGMECVCPTC

-260 EAARIAAKLDVY
+260 EAARIAAKLDAY

-297 ELERRIAETEAEIR
+297 ELERRIAETEVEIR

-328 VTDKTLKTGRTA
+328 VTDKTLKTGRTT

-349 VPLKSVNRAER
+349 VPLKSVNRASR
-360 VKLCISLL
+360 VKLCITLL